1 MTCASRVCCF
11 RRRGCSIRRRRPSFV
26 AVGPGLDW
34 WPQHN
39 VEMPVGVGDH
49 VMFPWNAGTY
59 VEVGE
64 EKLLV
69 LRVGQ
74 LLGRMVEVRYCPQ
87 CQQDEAADDRG
98 KCGRCGADP
107 LAQQS

>member
-39 VEMPVGVGDH
+39 VEMP
-49 VMFPWNAGTY
+49 

-98 KCGRCGADP
+98 KCGRCGADT